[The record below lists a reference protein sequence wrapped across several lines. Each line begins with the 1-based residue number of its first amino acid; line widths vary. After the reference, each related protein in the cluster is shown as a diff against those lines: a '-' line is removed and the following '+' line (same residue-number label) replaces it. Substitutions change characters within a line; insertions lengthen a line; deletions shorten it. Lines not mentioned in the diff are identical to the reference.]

1 MLLRKTAGGVF
12 LTVLLC
18 VLPAAAARTGVGA
31 VPRAQLE
38 GWLQSHCRP
47 LLSAVDAATMLDM
60 LLRHTYG
67 QQPRTRLPGEPYL
80 WQMPAAISKLLRCVP
95 LLLHLLWVSDSAM

>member
-1 MLLRKTAGGVF
+1 M
-12 LTVLLC
+12 
-18 VLPAAAARTGVGA
+18 GA

-47 LLSAVDAATMLDM
+47 LLAAVDGATMLDM

-67 QQPRTRLPGEPYL
+67 ELICSCAPCLLP
-80 WQMPAAISKLLRCVP
+80 
-95 LLLHLLWVSDSAM
+95 SATL

>member
-1 MLLRKTAGGVF
+1 VGAEVSTAPAAG
-12 LTVLLC
+12 C
-18 VLPAAAARTGVGA
+18 VAAARTGVGA

-47 LLSAVDAATMLDM
+47 LLAAVDAATMLDM

-67 QQPRTRLPGEPYL
+67 ELHHQRDPCLVT
-80 WQMPAAISKLLRCVP
+80 SNP
-95 LLLHLLWVSDSAM
+95 LLYL